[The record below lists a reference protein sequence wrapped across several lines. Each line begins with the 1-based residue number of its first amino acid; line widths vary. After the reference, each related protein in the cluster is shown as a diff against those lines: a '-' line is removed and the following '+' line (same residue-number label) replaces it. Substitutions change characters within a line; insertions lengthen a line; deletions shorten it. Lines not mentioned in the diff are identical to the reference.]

1 MMVDDVDEITA
12 FLNQTKD
19 EEKGKKGGARE
30 QKKITLPLFL
40 MCFVKKKRTRGGTAS
55 LLRTRGRSYS
65 PTSNFL
71 RVRQRS

>member
-30 QKKITLPLFL
+30 QKKLPSRF
-40 MCFVKKKRTRGGTAS
+40 F
-55 LLRTRGRSYS
+55 
-65 PTSNFL
+65 
-71 RVRQRS
+71 